1 MSFTVRPITP
11 EEYAAAQAVWDACF
25 PEDAAGYSDYYLHA
39 ARSLRMCLPL
49 FGGWAHGGR
58 SARLALSALL
68 RHTGETLRDDC
79 RRGNP
84 AGTAAQRHRRCI
96 DPHGACAPCTG
107 GRVRGL
113 AKTGCR
119 FYAQFGY
126 RPFAWHERFRVEA
139 GELAAPEPAL
149 HTPSAE
155 EMLACYDALAAGY
168 NGMMVRTVRD
178 MELMRKETAVLG
190 GEAFAA
196 GGAYALC
203 LAEEGGAELT
213 ELAGRNAMPLVCAL
227 AARFGAVR
235 FRLPYGALPEGLP
248 KGERMMFSMLCPLN
262 REALLAGSGAESMEE
277 LLSGAKSQTAR
288 WNFVETM

>member
-1 MSFTVRPITP
+1 MAGALHALPYPLCFGTQVKRCAMIAGVATLP
-11 EEYAAAQAVWDACF
+11 EQRHKGIAAA
-25 PEDAAGYSDYYLHA
+25 LI
-39 ARSLRMCLPL
+39 RT
-49 FGGWAHGGR
+49 AH
-58 SARLALSALL
+58 ARLAQEGVCAALL
-68 RHTGETLRDDC
+68 KPDVD
-79 RRGNP
+79 
-84 AGTAAQRHRRCI
+84 
-96 DPHGACAPCTG
+96 
-107 GRVRGL
+107 
-113 AKTGCR
+113 

-213 ELAGRNAMPLVCAL
+213 ELAGRNAMPLVYAL

-235 FRLPYGALPEGLP
+235 FRLPYGARPEGLP

-262 REALLAGSGAESMEE
+262 REALLAGSGAENMEE
-277 LLSGAKSQTAR
+277 LLSGAKKPNCTLE
-288 WNFVETM
+288 FC

>member
-25 PEDAAGYSDYYLHA
+25 PEDAAGYSDYYFACRTKPAYVLAAFLEDGRMAGALHA
-39 ARSLRMCLPL
+39 LPYPL
-49 FGGWAHGGR
+49 CFGTQVKRCAMIAGVATLPEQRHKGIAAALIRTAH
-58 SARLALSALL
+58 ARLAQEGVCAALL
-68 RHTGETLRDDC
+68 KPDVD
-79 RRGNP
+79 
-84 AGTAAQRHRRCI
+84 
-96 DPHGACAPCTG
+96 
-107 GRVRGL
+107 
-113 AKTGCR
+113 

-235 FRLPYGALPEGLP
+235 FRLPYGASPEGLP

-277 LLSGAKSQTAR
+277 LLSGAKKANCTLE
-288 WNFVETM
+288 FC

>member
-25 PEDAAGYSDYYLHA
+25 PEDAAGYSDYYFACRTKPAYVLAAFLEDGRMAGALHA
-39 ARSLRMCLPL
+39 LPYPL
-49 FGGWAHGGR
+49 CFGTQVKRCAMVAGVATLPEQRHKGIAAALIRTAH
-58 SARLALSALL
+58 ARLAQEGVCAALL
-68 RHTGETLRDDC
+68 KPDVD
-79 RRGNP
+79 
-84 AGTAAQRHRRCI
+84 
-96 DPHGACAPCTG
+96 
-107 GRVRGL
+107 
-113 AKTGCR
+113 

-126 RPFAWHERFRVEA
+126 RPFAWHEQFRVEA
-139 GELAAPEPAL
+139 GELAVPEPAL

-155 EMLACYDALAAGY
+155 EMLACYDALAAEY

-213 ELAGRNAMPLVCAL
+213 ELVGRNAMPLVYAL

-235 FRLPYGALPEGLP
+235 FRLPCGARPEGLP

-277 LLSGAKSQTAR
+277 LLSGAKKPNCTLE
-288 WNFVETM
+288 FC